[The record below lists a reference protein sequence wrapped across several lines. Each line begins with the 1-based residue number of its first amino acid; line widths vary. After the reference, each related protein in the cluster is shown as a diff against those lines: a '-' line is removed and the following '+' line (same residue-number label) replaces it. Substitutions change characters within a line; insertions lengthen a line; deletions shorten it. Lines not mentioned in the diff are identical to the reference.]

1 MEKMLK
7 FKDILK
13 EELVNRVYAMT
24 PLDKDQIS
32 FYSSNNGRK
41 RGLAYNH
48 FYIDG
53 DTDIF
58 PLYYNMRYL
67 DHYTD
72 NDQDLFNNS
81 ILFSC
86 GYIENETL
94 FEILL
99 TEYEIVDIIEKHSE
113 SLLFDPELTSYL
125 RSIFIYD
132 RFAFNLIFGRY
143 EDDNI
148 RVEITRKRYWIC
160 FNELSNRVNALIMR
174 LHYSGHSYEEIA
186 NNSHIRTSVD
196 DVKSTIEAIEKMI
209 IMLHDGPE
217 NYPNAIEKLHLS
229 NNTIFFLKE
238 VGIFTTDT
246 LEKVIDEDK
255 LTVIRGGIGES
266 REKDI
271 IKALEEFKNNKDD

>member
-13 EELVNRVYAMT
+13 AELENRAYAMT

-32 FYSSNNGRK
+32 FYSSNNCRK

-48 FYIDG
+48 FYISG
-53 DTDIF
+53 NTDIF
-58 PLYYNMRYL
+58 PLYYNMRFL

-94 FEILL
+94 IEVLL
-99 TEYEIVDIIEKHSE
+99 TEYEIIDMIEKHSE
-113 SLLFDPELTSYL
+113 SLLFDPELTPYL
-125 RSIFIYD
+125 RAIFIYD
-132 RFAFNLIFGRY
+132 RFAFNLILGRY
-143 EDDNI
+143 EDNNI
-148 RVEITRKRYWIC
+148 RVAITRKRYWIC
-160 FNELSNRVNALIMR
+160 FNELSNRVNALIIR
-174 LHYSGHSYEEIA
+174 LHYSGQSYEEIA

-196 DVKSTIEAIEKMI
+196 DVKATIEAIEKMI

-229 NNTIFFLKE
+229 DNTIFFLKE

-255 LTVIRGGIGES
+255 LTVIRGIGES
-266 REKDI
+266 RKKDI
-271 IKALEEFKNNKDD
+271 IKALEEFKNNKEG

>member
-13 EELVNRVYAMT
+13 AELVNRVYTMT

-32 FYSSNNGRK
+32 FYSNNGRK

-48 FYIDG
+48 FYING

-132 RFAFNLIFGRY
+132 RFAFNLILGRY
-143 EDDNI
+143 EDDSI
-148 RVEITRKRYWIC
+148 RVAITRNRYWVC

-174 LHYSGHSYEEIA
+174 LHYSGWSYEEIA
-186 NNSHIRTSVD
+186 NNDKIRTSVD
-196 DVKSTIEAIEKMI
+196 DVKSTIDAIEKTV

-229 NNTIFFLKE
+229 DNTIFFLKE

-246 LEKVIDEDK
+246 LEKVIDEDN
-255 LTVIRGGIGES
+255 LTVIRGIEES
-266 REKDI
+266 RKKDI
-271 IKALEEFKNNKDD
+271 IKAFEEFKNNKED

>member
-13 EELVNRVYAMT
+13 AELVNRAYAMT
-24 PLDKDQIS
+24 PLHGDQIALS
-32 FYSSNNGRK
+32 FYSNNSRK
-41 RGLAYNH
+41 RGLAYNYL
-48 FYIDG
+48 YISG

-67 DHYTD
+67 YHYTD

-86 GYIENETL
+86 GYIEDETL
-94 FEILL
+94 IEVLL
-99 TEYEIVDIIEKHSE
+99 TEYEITNIIEKHSE
-113 SLLFDPELTSYL
+113 SLLFDPALTSYL
-125 RSIFIYD
+125 RAVFIYD
-132 RFAFNLIFGRY
+132 RFAFNHILGYY
-143 EDDNI
+143 EDNNL
-148 RVEITRKRYWIC
+148 RVAITRKRYWVC

-174 LHYSGHSYEEIA
+174 LYYSGWSYEEIA
-186 NNSHIRTSVD
+186 NNDKIRTSVD
-196 DVKSTIEAIEKMI
+196 DVKSTIEAIEKTV

-238 VGIFTTDT
+238 VGIFTIDT
-246 LEKVIDEDK
+246 LEKVINEDN
-255 LTVIRGGIGES
+255 LTAIRGIGES
-266 REKDI
+266 GKKDI
-271 IKALEEFKNNKDD
+271 IKAFEEFKNNKED

>member
-13 EELVNRVYAMT
+13 AELVNRVYTMT

-32 FYSSNNGRK
+32 FYSNNGRK

-48 FYIDG
+48 FYING

-132 RFAFNLIFGRY
+132 RFAFNLILGRY
-143 EDDNI
+143 EDDSI
-148 RVEITRKRYWIC
+148 RVAITRKRYWVC

-174 LHYSGHSYEEIA
+174 LHYSGWSYEEIA
-186 NNSHIRTSVD
+186 NNDKIRTSVD
-196 DVKSTIEAIEKMI
+196 DVKSTIDAIEKTV

-229 NNTIFFLKE
+229 DNTIFFLKE

-246 LEKVIDEDK
+246 LEKVIDEDN
-255 LTVIRGGIGES
+255 LTVIRGIEES
-266 REKDI
+266 RKKDI
-271 IKALEEFKNNKDD
+271 IKAFEEFKNNKED